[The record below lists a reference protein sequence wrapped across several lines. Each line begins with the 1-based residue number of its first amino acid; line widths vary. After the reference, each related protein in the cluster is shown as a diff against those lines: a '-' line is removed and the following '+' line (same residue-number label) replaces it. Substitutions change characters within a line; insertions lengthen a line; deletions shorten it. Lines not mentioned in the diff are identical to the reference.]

1 METYVPSLK
10 VMFTLLMVQIYES
23 EESEERMMFVLTSET
38 LRGRVCSG

>member
-23 EESEERMMFVLTSET
+23 GGK
-38 LRGRVCSG
+38 RGENDVCSDE